1 MLSEAQAYNPPENV
15 VSMGETLSPNAS
27 YGRIVGKKLRI
38 WPDNFRLARH
48 PLKMENAET
57 VCQSLAKPTLPFISS
72 VDEIEPIPKL
82 RIPEGAP

>member
-38 WPDNFRLARH
+38 WPDNFRLARDSTGIGNRRR
-48 PLKMENAET
+48 NART
-57 VCQSLAKPTLPFISS
+57 TRMSGFRLNANGSDGTAAKLGLP
-72 VDEIEPIPKL
+72 
-82 RIPEGAP
+82 